1 MIYFLLYDNDFIINK
16 NIFYKKNKFKGK
28 IGIFE
33 INKNVNTHQL
43 NFYSVENNKFI
54 KIF

>member
-1 MIYFLLYDNDFIINK
+1 MIKFFL
-16 NIFYKKNKFKGK
+16 KKNKFKGK

-33 INKNVNTHQL
+33 INQNNITHQL
-43 NFYSVENNKFI
+43 NFYSVEDGKFK